1 MIGEGEIREWAL
13 SFYLK
18 HAGASAAG
26 ACAAGACACA
36 SVCSA

>member
-18 HAGASAAG
+18 HADAKAQKKTLRVGEPR
-26 ACAAGACACA
+26 
-36 SVCSA
+36 SVTI